1 MAFSA
6 RSTQWS
12 TSSRVQPS
20 APSVSGLTSRKMSFQ
35 KIQAPSVYGGAG
47 GYGTRI
53 STSTSSGQGLG
64 GSLQLSITGSDV
76 LLTGNEKSTMQN
88 LNDRL
93 AAYLERV
100 RSLEKSN
107 SLIEKQIREW
117 YEKNTI
123 SVGQDYSSYFKT
135 IEELRNQISAA
146 QMENSRLVL
155 QIDNAKLAADD
166 FRLKFE
172 NEHLLRQSVES
183 DITGL
188 LHVRDDLTLTQAD
201 LESQIENIT
210 EELVFLRKNHEEER
224 DRLRKE
230 ASGSVNVAVDAAP
243 GIDLAAIM
251 ENMRKQYEEM
261 AEKNRQEAKEHFEKQ
276 TAELNQEV
284 ALSVERLEVQRKEV
298 TERRQICQ
306 NVELEL
312 QSLLNMKQ
320 TLEASLAETEARY
333 SHQLDQIQGAISSLE
348 AQLRQVRVDMEAQ
361 NNEYSILLDVKT
373 RLEMEIATYRRLLEG
388 EETGYLE
395 EMSTVEVTEK
405 ESSKFKKIKTIVEEV
420 VDGKIVSSEVR
431 EVEEKIWIK
440 KCQNL
445 KSVVV
450 VVFVGGALIKIYPGT
465 SSTMALSVRTS
476 GGSRQF
482 SSRSGIGGGSLRMSS
497 SGGGGGFGGS
507 GLGFG
512 GGSGGGFGAASLLGS
527 SSGFGGGFGGSS
539 GAGLGSSLSSGFG
552 GSYGG
557 GLGGGYGS
565 GLGSGFGG
573 GLGSGLGSS
582 SGAAFGSGF
591 GGGLGT
597 GFGGGFGP
605 AGAGDGGILSG
616 SKKETMQNLNDRLA
630 AYLDKVRSLEDAN
643 TELERK
649 IREWY
654 EKNGPGTGTPGSGN
668 DYSKFYPLI
677 EDLRNK
683 IINATIDNARIILQ
697 VDNARLAADDFRLKY
712 ENEVALRQSVEAD
725 INGLRRVLDELTMTR
740 ADLEMQI
747 ESLNEELAYLKKNH
761 EEELQGIQSS
771 EFGQVS
777 VEMDAAPGTDL
788 TKLLN
793 DMRGQY
799 EVIAEQ
805 NRKEA
810 EAWFNEKS
818 GELKREISTHT
829 EQLQSGKSEIT
840 DLKRTLQSLE
850 IELQSQLAMKKSLE
864 DTLAETEGGYCA
876 QLSQIQMQIG
886 NLESQLFQVRADM
899 ERQNAEYQQLLD
911 IKTRL
916 EMEIETY
923 RRLLDGEF
931 VGAGQAVTLES
942 SSLTGSK
949 SQTQSLDSSQ
959 DPTKTR
965 KIKTIVEE
973 VVDGKVVASHVKEVE
988 EKI

>member
-1 MAFSA
+1 
-6 RSTQWS
+6 
-12 TSSRVQPS
+12 
-20 APSVSGLTSRKMSFQ
+20 
-35 KIQAPSVYGGAG
+35 
-47 GYGTRI
+47 
-53 STSTSSGQGLG
+53 
-64 GSLQLSITGSDV
+64 
-76 LLTGNEKSTMQN
+76 
-88 LNDRL
+88 
-93 AAYLERV
+93 
-100 RSLEKSN
+100 
-107 SLIEKQIREW
+107 
-117 YEKNTI
+117 
-123 SVGQDYSSYFKT
+123 
-135 IEELRNQISAA
+135 
-146 QMENSRLVL
+146 
-155 QIDNAKLAADD
+155 
-166 FRLKFE
+166 
-172 NEHLLRQSVES
+172 
-183 DITGL
+183 
-188 LHVRDDLTLTQAD
+188 
-201 LESQIENIT
+201 
-210 EELVFLRKNHEEER
+210 
-224 DRLRKE
+224 
-230 ASGSVNVAVDAAP
+230 
-243 GIDLAAIM
+243 
-251 ENMRKQYEEM
+251 
-261 AEKNRQEAKEHFEKQ
+261 
-276 TAELNQEV
+276 
-284 ALSVERLEVQRKEV
+284 
-298 TERRQICQ
+298 
-306 NVELEL
+306 
-312 QSLLNMKQ
+312 
-320 TLEASLAETEARY
+320 
-333 SHQLDQIQGAISSLE
+333 
-348 AQLRQVRVDMEAQ
+348 
-361 NNEYSILLDVKT
+361 
-373 RLEMEIATYRRLLEG
+373 
-388 EETGYLE
+388 
-395 EMSTVEVTEK
+395 
-405 ESSKFKKIKTIVEEV
+405 
-420 VDGKIVSSEVR
+420 
-431 EVEEKIWIK
+431 
-440 KCQNL
+440 
-445 KSVVV
+445 
-450 VVFVGGALIKIYPGT
+450 
-465 SSTMALSVRTS
+465 MALSVRTS

-497 SGGGGGFGGS
+497 SSGGGGFGSS

-512 GGSGGGFGAASLLGS
+512 GGSGGGFGAASMLGSGSGFSGGFGS
-527 SSGFGGGFGGSS
+527 SSGGGFG
-539 GAGLGSSLSSGFG
+539 AGFG
-552 GSYGG
+552 S
-557 GLGGGYGS
+557 GLGGSYGS
-565 GLGSGFGG
+565 GLGSAFGG
-573 GLGSGLGSS
+573 GLGSGFVSS
-582 SGAAFGSGF
+582 S
-591 GGGLGT
+591 GT
-597 GFGGGFGP
+597 GFGGGFGSGSGSGFGGGFGSGSGSGFGGGFGT
-605 AGAGDGGILSG
+605 AGAGDGGLLSG

-654 EKNGPGTGTPGSGN
+654 EKNGPGAGIPGSGN
-668 DYSKFYPLI
+668 DYSKYYPII

-712 ENEVALRQSVEAD
+712 ENEMALHQSVEAD
-725 INGLRRVLDELTMTR
+725 INGLRRVLDELTLTR

-771 EFGQVS
+771 ALGQVS

-799 EVIAEQ
+799 EVIADQ

-818 GELKREISTHT
+818 GELKREISTNT

-876 QLSQIQMQIG
+876 QLSQMQLQIG

-923 RRLLDGEF
+923 RRLLDGES
-931 VGAGQAVTLES
+931 AGQGVTFES

-988 EKI
+988 EQI

>member
-1 MAFSA
+1 
-6 RSTQWS
+6 
-12 TSSRVQPS
+12 
-20 APSVSGLTSRKMSFQ
+20 
-35 KIQAPSVYGGAG
+35 
-47 GYGTRI
+47 
-53 STSTSSGQGLG
+53 
-64 GSLQLSITGSDV
+64 
-76 LLTGNEKSTMQN
+76 
-88 LNDRL
+88 
-93 AAYLERV
+93 
-100 RSLEKSN
+100 
-107 SLIEKQIREW
+107 
-117 YEKNTI
+117 
-123 SVGQDYSSYFKT
+123 
-135 IEELRNQISAA
+135 
-146 QMENSRLVL
+146 
-155 QIDNAKLAADD
+155 
-166 FRLKFE
+166 
-172 NEHLLRQSVES
+172 
-183 DITGL
+183 
-188 LHVRDDLTLTQAD
+188 
-201 LESQIENIT
+201 
-210 EELVFLRKNHEEER
+210 
-224 DRLRKE
+224 
-230 ASGSVNVAVDAAP
+230 
-243 GIDLAAIM
+243 
-251 ENMRKQYEEM
+251 
-261 AEKNRQEAKEHFEKQ
+261 
-276 TAELNQEV
+276 
-284 ALSVERLEVQRKEV
+284 
-298 TERRQICQ
+298 
-306 NVELEL
+306 
-312 QSLLNMKQ
+312 
-320 TLEASLAETEARY
+320 
-333 SHQLDQIQGAISSLE
+333 
-348 AQLRQVRVDMEAQ
+348 
-361 NNEYSILLDVKT
+361 
-373 RLEMEIATYRRLLEG
+373 
-388 EETGYLE
+388 
-395 EMSTVEVTEK
+395 
-405 ESSKFKKIKTIVEEV
+405 
-420 VDGKIVSSEVR
+420 
-431 EVEEKIWIK
+431 
-440 KCQNL
+440 
-445 KSVVV
+445 
-450 VVFVGGALIKIYPGT
+450 
-465 SSTMALSVRTS
+465 MALSVRTS

-482 SSRSGIGGGSLRMSS
+482 SSRSGIPGGSLRMSS
-497 SGGGGGFGGS
+497 SSGAGGFGGG
-507 GLGFG
+507 GLGF
-512 GGSGGGFGAASLLGS
+512 GGGFGAASLLGS
-527 SSGFGGGFGGSS
+527 GSGFAGGFGSSSSSSFGGG
-539 GAGLGSSLSSGFG
+539 L
-552 GSYGG
+552 GG

-565 GLGSGFGG
+565 GLGGGFGG
-573 GLGSGLGSS
+573 GLGGGFGSS
-582 SGAAFGSGF
+582 SGAGFGSSF
-591 GGGLGT
+591 GGGSGS

-605 AGAGDGGILSG
+605 PGAGDGGLLSG

-630 AYLDKVRSLEDAN
+630 AYLDKVRSLEDSN

-683 IINATIDNARIILQ
+683 IISASIDNARIILQ

-725 INGLRRVLDELTMTR
+725 INGLRRVLDELTLTR

-771 EFGQVS
+771 ELGQVS

-818 GELKREISTHT
+818 GELKREITTNT

-864 DTLAETEGGYCA
+864 DTLAETECGYCA
-876 QLSQIQMQIG
+876 QLSQIQLQIG

-923 RRLLDGEF
+923 RRLLDGE
-931 VGAGQAVTLES
+931 GAGQGVTFES

-973 VVDGKVVASHVKEVE
+973 VVDGKVIASHVKE
-988 EKI
+988 

>member
-1 MAFSA
+1 
-6 RSTQWS
+6 
-12 TSSRVQPS
+12 
-20 APSVSGLTSRKMSFQ
+20 
-35 KIQAPSVYGGAG
+35 
-47 GYGTRI
+47 
-53 STSTSSGQGLG
+53 
-64 GSLQLSITGSDV
+64 
-76 LLTGNEKSTMQN
+76 
-88 LNDRL
+88 
-93 AAYLERV
+93 
-100 RSLEKSN
+100 
-107 SLIEKQIREW
+107 
-117 YEKNTI
+117 
-123 SVGQDYSSYFKT
+123 
-135 IEELRNQISAA
+135 
-146 QMENSRLVL
+146 
-155 QIDNAKLAADD
+155 
-166 FRLKFE
+166 
-172 NEHLLRQSVES
+172 
-183 DITGL
+183 
-188 LHVRDDLTLTQAD
+188 
-201 LESQIENIT
+201 
-210 EELVFLRKNHEEER
+210 
-224 DRLRKE
+224 
-230 ASGSVNVAVDAAP
+230 
-243 GIDLAAIM
+243 
-251 ENMRKQYEEM
+251 
-261 AEKNRQEAKEHFEKQ
+261 
-276 TAELNQEV
+276 
-284 ALSVERLEVQRKEV
+284 
-298 TERRQICQ
+298 
-306 NVELEL
+306 
-312 QSLLNMKQ
+312 
-320 TLEASLAETEARY
+320 
-333 SHQLDQIQGAISSLE
+333 
-348 AQLRQVRVDMEAQ
+348 
-361 NNEYSILLDVKT
+361 
-373 RLEMEIATYRRLLEG
+373 
-388 EETGYLE
+388 
-395 EMSTVEVTEK
+395 
-405 ESSKFKKIKTIVEEV
+405 
-420 VDGKIVSSEVR
+420 
-431 EVEEKIWIK
+431 
-440 KCQNL
+440 
-445 KSVVV
+445 
-450 VVFVGGALIKIYPGT
+450 
-465 SSTMALSVRTS
+465 MALSVRTS

-482 SSRSGIGGGSLRMSS
+482 SSRSGLGGGSLRTSSS
-497 SGGGGGFGGS
+497 SGAGGFGGS

-512 GGSGGGFGAASLLGS
+512 GGSAGGFGSVSLLGS
-527 SSGFGGGFGGSS
+527 GSGLGGGFGGGS
-539 GAGLGSSLSSGFG
+539 GAGFGSSLSSGFG
-552 GSYGG
+552 GSFGG
-557 GLGGGYGS
+557 GLGGSY
-565 GLGSGFGG
+565 GSGFGG
-573 GLGSGLGSS
+573 GLGSGFGSS
-582 SGAAFGSGF
+582 SGAPFGSGF
-591 GGGLGT
+591 GGGSGT

-605 AGAGDGGILSG
+605 AGPGDGGILSG

-630 AYLDKVRSLEDAN
+630 AYLDKVRSLENSN

-654 EKNGPGTGTPGSGN
+654 EKSGPGTGTPGSGN
-668 DYSKFYPLI
+668 DYSKFYLFI

-697 VDNARLAADDFRLKY
+697 VDNARLAADDFRVKY

-747 ESLNEELAYLKKNH
+747 ESLTEELAYLKKNH

-771 EFGQVS
+771 ELGQVS

-799 EVIAEQ
+799 EIIAEQ

-864 DTLAETEGGYCA
+864 DTLAETESGYCA

-931 VGAGQAVTLES
+931 VGGGQAVTFES

-973 VVDGKVVASHVKEVE
+973 VVDGKIVSSHVKE
-988 EKI
+988 

>member
-1 MAFSA
+1 
-6 RSTQWS
+6 
-12 TSSRVQPS
+12 
-20 APSVSGLTSRKMSFQ
+20 
-35 KIQAPSVYGGAG
+35 
-47 GYGTRI
+47 
-53 STSTSSGQGLG
+53 
-64 GSLQLSITGSDV
+64 
-76 LLTGNEKSTMQN
+76 
-88 LNDRL
+88 
-93 AAYLERV
+93 
-100 RSLEKSN
+100 
-107 SLIEKQIREW
+107 
-117 YEKNTI
+117 
-123 SVGQDYSSYFKT
+123 
-135 IEELRNQISAA
+135 
-146 QMENSRLVL
+146 
-155 QIDNAKLAADD
+155 
-166 FRLKFE
+166 
-172 NEHLLRQSVES
+172 
-183 DITGL
+183 
-188 LHVRDDLTLTQAD
+188 
-201 LESQIENIT
+201 
-210 EELVFLRKNHEEER
+210 
-224 DRLRKE
+224 
-230 ASGSVNVAVDAAP
+230 
-243 GIDLAAIM
+243 
-251 ENMRKQYEEM
+251 
-261 AEKNRQEAKEHFEKQ
+261 
-276 TAELNQEV
+276 
-284 ALSVERLEVQRKEV
+284 
-298 TERRQICQ
+298 
-306 NVELEL
+306 
-312 QSLLNMKQ
+312 
-320 TLEASLAETEARY
+320 
-333 SHQLDQIQGAISSLE
+333 
-348 AQLRQVRVDMEAQ
+348 
-361 NNEYSILLDVKT
+361 
-373 RLEMEIATYRRLLEG
+373 
-388 EETGYLE
+388 
-395 EMSTVEVTEK
+395 
-405 ESSKFKKIKTIVEEV
+405 
-420 VDGKIVSSEVR
+420 
-431 EVEEKIWIK
+431 
-440 KCQNL
+440 
-445 KSVVV
+445 
-450 VVFVGGALIKIYPGT
+450 
-465 SSTMALSVRTS
+465 MALSVRTS

-482 SSRSGIGGGSLRMSS
+482 SSRSGLPGGSLRMSS

-512 GGSGGGFGAASLLGS
+512 GGSGGGFGAVSLLGS
-527 SSGFGGGFGGSS
+527 GSGFGGGFGGSS
-539 GAGLGSSLSSGFG
+539 GAGFGSGFSSGFG
-552 GSYGG
+552 GGFGG
-557 GLGGGYGS
+557 GLGGSYAG
-565 GLGSGFGG
+565 GLGSAFGG
-573 GLGSGLGSS
+573 GLGSGFGSS
-582 SGAAFGSGF
+582 SGAVFGSGF
-591 GGGLGT
+591 GGGSGS
-597 GFGGGFGP
+597 GFGGGYGP
-605 AGAGDGGILSG
+605 AGAGDGGLLSG

-654 EKNGPGTGTPGSGN
+654 EKSGPGTGTPGSGN

-725 INGLRRVLDELTMTR
+725 INGLRRVLDELTLTR
-740 ADLEMQI
+740 ADLELQI

-771 EFGQVS
+771 EMGQVS

-788 TKLLN
+788 TKVLN

-818 GELKREISTHT
+818 GELKREISTNT

-876 QLSQIQMQIG
+876 QLSQMQLQIG

-911 IKTRL
+911 IKSRL

-931 VGAGQAVTLES
+931 VGAGQAVTFES

>member
-1 MAFSA
+1 
-6 RSTQWS
+6 
-12 TSSRVQPS
+12 
-20 APSVSGLTSRKMSFQ
+20 
-35 KIQAPSVYGGAG
+35 
-47 GYGTRI
+47 
-53 STSTSSGQGLG
+53 
-64 GSLQLSITGSDV
+64 
-76 LLTGNEKSTMQN
+76 
-88 LNDRL
+88 
-93 AAYLERV
+93 
-100 RSLEKSN
+100 
-107 SLIEKQIREW
+107 
-117 YEKNTI
+117 
-123 SVGQDYSSYFKT
+123 
-135 IEELRNQISAA
+135 
-146 QMENSRLVL
+146 
-155 QIDNAKLAADD
+155 
-166 FRLKFE
+166 
-172 NEHLLRQSVES
+172 
-183 DITGL
+183 
-188 LHVRDDLTLTQAD
+188 
-201 LESQIENIT
+201 
-210 EELVFLRKNHEEER
+210 
-224 DRLRKE
+224 
-230 ASGSVNVAVDAAP
+230 
-243 GIDLAAIM
+243 
-251 ENMRKQYEEM
+251 
-261 AEKNRQEAKEHFEKQ
+261 
-276 TAELNQEV
+276 
-284 ALSVERLEVQRKEV
+284 
-298 TERRQICQ
+298 
-306 NVELEL
+306 
-312 QSLLNMKQ
+312 
-320 TLEASLAETEARY
+320 
-333 SHQLDQIQGAISSLE
+333 
-348 AQLRQVRVDMEAQ
+348 
-361 NNEYSILLDVKT
+361 
-373 RLEMEIATYRRLLEG
+373 
-388 EETGYLE
+388 
-395 EMSTVEVTEK
+395 
-405 ESSKFKKIKTIVEEV
+405 
-420 VDGKIVSSEVR
+420 
-431 EVEEKIWIK
+431 
-440 KCQNL
+440 
-445 KSVVV
+445 
-450 VVFVGGALIKIYPGT
+450 
-465 SSTMALSVRTS
+465 MALSVRTS

-482 SSRSGIGGGSLRMSS
+482 SSRSGL
-497 SGGGGGFGGS
+497 
-507 GLGFG
+507 
-512 GGSGGGFGAASLLGS
+512 
-527 SSGFGGGFGGSS
+527 
-539 GAGLGSSLSSGFG
+539 
-552 GSYGG
+552 G
-557 GLGGGYGS
+557 GLGGSYGS

-573 GLGSGLGSS
+573 GLGSGFGSS
-582 SGAAFGSGF
+582 SGAAFGGGF
-591 GGGLGT
+591 GGGSGA

-654 EKNGPGTGTPGSGN
+654 EKSGPGTGTPGSGN
-668 DYSKFYPLI
+668 DYSKFYPFI

-683 IINATIDNARIILQ
+683 IINATIDNARILLQ

-725 INGLRRVLDELTMTR
+725 INGLRRVLDELTLTR
-740 ADLEMQI
+740 ADLELQI

-771 EFGQVS
+771 ELGQVS

-810 EAWFNEKS
+810 EAWFNEKVTT
-818 GELKREISTHT
+818 RESTFSKMLGKT
-829 EQLQSGKSEIT
+829 RKSEIT

-931 VGAGQAVTLES
+931 YFLFCS
-942 SSLTGSK
+942 RCL
-949 SQTQSLDSSQ
+949 

>member
-1 MAFSA
+1 
-6 RSTQWS
+6 
-12 TSSRVQPS
+12 
-20 APSVSGLTSRKMSFQ
+20 
-35 KIQAPSVYGGAG
+35 
-47 GYGTRI
+47 
-53 STSTSSGQGLG
+53 
-64 GSLQLSITGSDV
+64 
-76 LLTGNEKSTMQN
+76 
-88 LNDRL
+88 
-93 AAYLERV
+93 
-100 RSLEKSN
+100 
-107 SLIEKQIREW
+107 
-117 YEKNTI
+117 
-123 SVGQDYSSYFKT
+123 
-135 IEELRNQISAA
+135 
-146 QMENSRLVL
+146 
-155 QIDNAKLAADD
+155 
-166 FRLKFE
+166 
-172 NEHLLRQSVES
+172 
-183 DITGL
+183 
-188 LHVRDDLTLTQAD
+188 
-201 LESQIENIT
+201 
-210 EELVFLRKNHEEER
+210 
-224 DRLRKE
+224 
-230 ASGSVNVAVDAAP
+230 
-243 GIDLAAIM
+243 
-251 ENMRKQYEEM
+251 
-261 AEKNRQEAKEHFEKQ
+261 
-276 TAELNQEV
+276 
-284 ALSVERLEVQRKEV
+284 
-298 TERRQICQ
+298 
-306 NVELEL
+306 
-312 QSLLNMKQ
+312 
-320 TLEASLAETEARY
+320 
-333 SHQLDQIQGAISSLE
+333 
-348 AQLRQVRVDMEAQ
+348 
-361 NNEYSILLDVKT
+361 
-373 RLEMEIATYRRLLEG
+373 
-388 EETGYLE
+388 
-395 EMSTVEVTEK
+395 
-405 ESSKFKKIKTIVEEV
+405 
-420 VDGKIVSSEVR
+420 
-431 EVEEKIWIK
+431 
-440 KCQNL
+440 
-445 KSVVV
+445 
-450 VVFVGGALIKIYPGT
+450 
-465 SSTMALSVRTS
+465 MALSVRTS

-482 SSRSGIGGGSLRMSS
+482 TSRSGFGGGSLRMSS
-497 SGGGGGFGGS
+497 SSGGGGFGGS

-512 GGSGGGFGAASLLGS
+512 GGSGGGFGTASLLGS
-527 SSGFGGGFGGSS
+527 SSGFGGGFGG
-539 GAGLGSSLSSGFG
+539 
-552 GSYGG
+552 
-557 GLGGGYGS
+557 GLGGSYGS

-573 GLGSGLGSS
+573 GLGSGFGSS

-654 EKNGPGTGTPGSGN
+654 EKTGPGTATPGSGN

-761 EEELQGIQSS
+761 EEEVQGIQSS
-771 EFGQVS
+771 ELGQVS

-818 GELKREISTHT
+818 GELKREISTNT

-931 VGAGQAVTLES
+931 VGGGQAVTLES

-973 VVDGKVVASHVKEVE
+973 VVDGKVVASHVKE
-988 EKI
+988 

>member
-1 MAFSA
+1 
-6 RSTQWS
+6 
-12 TSSRVQPS
+12 
-20 APSVSGLTSRKMSFQ
+20 
-35 KIQAPSVYGGAG
+35 
-47 GYGTRI
+47 
-53 STSTSSGQGLG
+53 
-64 GSLQLSITGSDV
+64 
-76 LLTGNEKSTMQN
+76 
-88 LNDRL
+88 
-93 AAYLERV
+93 
-100 RSLEKSN
+100 
-107 SLIEKQIREW
+107 
-117 YEKNTI
+117 
-123 SVGQDYSSYFKT
+123 
-135 IEELRNQISAA
+135 
-146 QMENSRLVL
+146 
-155 QIDNAKLAADD
+155 
-166 FRLKFE
+166 
-172 NEHLLRQSVES
+172 
-183 DITGL
+183 
-188 LHVRDDLTLTQAD
+188 
-201 LESQIENIT
+201 
-210 EELVFLRKNHEEER
+210 
-224 DRLRKE
+224 
-230 ASGSVNVAVDAAP
+230 
-243 GIDLAAIM
+243 
-251 ENMRKQYEEM
+251 
-261 AEKNRQEAKEHFEKQ
+261 
-276 TAELNQEV
+276 
-284 ALSVERLEVQRKEV
+284 
-298 TERRQICQ
+298 
-306 NVELEL
+306 
-312 QSLLNMKQ
+312 
-320 TLEASLAETEARY
+320 
-333 SHQLDQIQGAISSLE
+333 
-348 AQLRQVRVDMEAQ
+348 
-361 NNEYSILLDVKT
+361 
-373 RLEMEIATYRRLLEG
+373 
-388 EETGYLE
+388 
-395 EMSTVEVTEK
+395 
-405 ESSKFKKIKTIVEEV
+405 
-420 VDGKIVSSEVR
+420 
-431 EVEEKIWIK
+431 
-440 KCQNL
+440 
-445 KSVVV
+445 
-450 VVFVGGALIKIYPGT
+450 
-465 SSTMALSVRTS
+465 MALSVRTS

-507 GLGFG
+507 GLG
-512 GGSGGGFGAASLLGS
+512 
-527 SSGFGGGFGGSS
+527 
-539 GAGLGSSLSSGFG
+539 LGSSLSSGFG

-557 GLGGGYGS
+557 GLGAGYGS

-573 GLGSGLGSS
+573 GLGSGFGSS

-597 GFGGGFGP
+597 GYGGGFGP

-668 DYSKFYPLI
+668 DYSKFYPII

-761 EEELQGIQSS
+761 EELQGIQSS

-931 VGAGQAVTLES
+931 
-942 SSLTGSK
+942 
-949 SQTQSLDSSQ
+949 
-959 DPTKTR
+959 
-965 KIKTIVEE
+965 IKTIVEE